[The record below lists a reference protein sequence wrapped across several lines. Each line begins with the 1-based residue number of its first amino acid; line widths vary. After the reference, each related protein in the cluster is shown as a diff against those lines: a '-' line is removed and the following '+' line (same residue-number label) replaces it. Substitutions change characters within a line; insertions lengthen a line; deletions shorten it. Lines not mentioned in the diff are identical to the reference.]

1 MVNEMRQ
8 ARALVI
14 GWLATSL
21 CMAVPAAAQQD
32 DPAMRSAG
40 RKLALDGIALFQQGK
55 APEASEKLEKAY
67 QLLPVPSVALW
78 SARALEKRGLLVE
91 ASERY
96 MEAGRMSGFKGDQD
110 VQLQAQKDAA
120 RELEGLTPRIPSL
133 VIAVSPAGDGQ
144 AVVTLDGKPV
154 PPALLGEEQPVN
166 PGAHQIDVTL
176 GERKVSRRVT
186 LAEAEKKTETI
197 GLDSGAPS
205 ASTSSHSPVSVAGDA
220 SKPADTGTGSG
231 STQRTVAYVALAA
244 GGAGLALG
252 GVSGVLALSKRGSL
266 EDNPGCNADKNVC
279 LASQRS
285 EVESLD
291 TLRTLSTVG
300 LVAGGVL
307 ATTGVVLLL
316 TSKPKTNASAVQPQ
330 LALRLAP
337 RSLTLSGTF
346 E

>member
-1 MVNEMRQ
+1 MRH
-8 ARALVI
+8 ARALAVS
-14 GWLATSL
+14 WLAASL
-21 CMAVPAAAQQD
+21 CMAFPAAAQQD

-120 RELEGLTPRIPSL
+120 RELDGLTARIPSL
-133 VIAVSPAGDGQ
+133 VIAVSPAG
-144 AVVTLDGKPV
+144 ASHPVVTLDGKPV

-166 PGAHQIDVTL
+166 PGTHQIDVTL
-176 GERKVSRRVT
+176 GERKLSRRVT

-197 GLDSGAPS
+197 RLDSDAQGTSAPS
-205 ASTSSHSPVSVAGDA
+205 SSPIGVAGDA
-220 SKPADTGTGSG
+220 SEPADAGAGSS
-231 STQRTVAYVALAA
+231 STQRTVAYVALVA
-244 GGAGLALG
+244 GGAGLAVG
-252 GVSGVLALSKRGSL
+252 GVTGVLALSKRGSL
-266 EDNPGCNADKNVC
+266 EDNPGCNAAESVC
-279 LASQRS
+279 LPSQRS

-300 LVAGGVL
+300 LIAGGVL

-316 TSKPKTNASAVQPQ
+316 TSKPKTGASAQPQ
-330 LALRLAP
+330 LALRVAP

>member
-1 MVNEMRQ
+1 MRH

-14 GWLATSL
+14 SWLAASL
-21 CMAVPAAAQQD
+21 CLAFPAAAQQD

-55 APEASEKLEKAY
+55 APEASEKLEKAF

-120 RELEGLTPRIPSL
+120 RELEALAPRIPSL
-133 VIAVSPAGDGQ
+133 VIAVSPAGADQ
-144 AVVTLDGKPV
+144 PVVMLDGKLV

-176 GERKVSRRVT
+176 GQRKVSRRIT
-186 LAEAEKKTETI
+186 LAEAERKTETI
-197 GLDSGAPS
+197 GPASEAQAPS
-205 ASTSSHSPVSVAGDA
+205 SSSSSPISVAGDP
-220 SKPADTGTGSG
+220 SKAPDTGPGSS

-266 EDNPGCNADKNVC
+266 EDNPGCDASNNVC
-279 LASQRS
+279 LPSQRS

-291 TLRTLSTVG
+291 TLRTLSSVG
-300 LVAGGVL
+300 LIAGGVL

-316 TSKPKTNASAVQPQ
+316 TSKPKSSASAAQPQ

-337 RSLTLSGTF
+337 RSLTFSGTF
-346 E
+346 Q